1 MTRKTTSNGQ
11 KQPRRERWVKGN
23 ALAVAVH
30 RACKLSPEDREL
42 VVAPGRRAL
51 AALREGRATHSEW
64 TDLAAVVRIAQA
76 IEKQGIVKGLQQ
88 QFDSAK
94 TALQAIYDR
103 AIRPDGW
110 VPSALYAQELN
121 AISEA
126 VRLHKFQLDQL
137 GRGELIAALNATPK
151 TL

>member
-1 MTRKTTSNGQ
+1 MKKTTAHGQ
-11 KQPRRERWVKGN
+11 KKPRRERWAKGN

-30 RACKLSPEDREL
+30 RACKLSQEDREL

-51 AALREGRATHSEW
+51 AALREGRATHGEW
-64 TDLAAVVRIAQA
+64 VVLAAVVRVALA
-76 IEKQGIVKGLQQ
+76 IEKQGIVNGLQEHL
-88 QFDSAK
+88 DSAK
-94 TALQAIYDR
+94 HALQAIYDR

-110 VPSALYAQELN
+110 VPGSLYAQELH
-121 AISEA
+121 AVTEA

-137 GRGELIAALNATPK
+137 GRGELIAALDATPK